1 MWFEYMKGRAT
12 DLIQALPFLKVR
24 ARSHS
29 KSTAD
34 LGPVLEIALDL
45 IPRTWTEKMGL
56 L

>member
-1 MWFEYMKGRAT
+1 MKGRAT
-12 DLIQALPFLKVR
+12 DLIQAPALLKVR

-34 LGPVLEIALDL
+34 LGPGLGIALDL
-45 IPRTWTEKMGL
+45 VPRTWKEKTGL